1 MVIPTFNTFTAQTGC
16 FTPDALPLAQAL
28 LLSPH
33 DLSPPQYSDYVA
45 QAPNEEIGLI
55 RFEHAIL
62 RRNSKGACLT
72 VFRETVQAICHN
84 ASNIG
89 PETDPGGCTAYRTEG
104 GVVWLIQKVGVQEA
118 ADGGWWLRLKFIE
131 I

>member
-1 MVIPTFNTFTAQTGC
+1 
-16 FTPDALPLAQAL
+16 
-28 LLSPH
+28 
-33 DLSPPQYSDYVA
+33 
-45 QAPNEEIGLI
+45 
-55 RFEHAIL
+55 
-62 RRNSKGACLT
+62 LT
-72 VFRETVQAICHN
+72 VFRETVQAKYDN

-89 PETDPGGCTAYRTEG
+89 PEADPVGWTAYPTEG